1 MYLQLRVRVIYPYQY
16 TETVYLKVSTNA
28 CWYSSV
34 NNAGLGLITP
44 LQCTTMEMAKELFEV
59 NFFGTLR
66 LIQAVLPGMKARQN
80 GCIINNSSHGGI
92 VSCPF
97 LELYCSS
104 KFAMEGLIEGM
115 APLMLHFNIRY

>member
-1 MYLQLRVRVIYPYQY
+1 MYLQLCVRVIYPYPY

-34 NNAGLGLITP
+34 NNAGLGLVTP
-44 LQCTTMEMAKELFEV
+44 LECTTIEMTKELLEV

-80 GCIINNSSHGGI
+80 GCVINNSSHGGI
-92 VSCPF
+92 ASMPF
-97 LELYCSS
+97 IEIYCAS
-104 KFAMEGLIEGM
+104 KFAMEGLTEGM
-115 APLMLHFNIRY
+115 ASLMLHFNIRY